1 MAFYQRQP
9 DIIIRNG
16 TIVDGTGK
24 LPYYADIAIVG
35 DKIDYIGNLK
45 GVSAP
50 LEIDAH
56 HKYVTP
62 GFIDSHNESD
72 YTIFSYPDCENA
84 VRQGITTGVVGQ
96 CGAMKY
102 DVIEKNA
109 DGTYDKT
116 VAAKM
121 LDKAENMQFAMNT
134 AWLCGHNGLRDLAGV
149 HTTYATEEQYQVM
162 EDILREAME
171 AGFCGF
177 STGLEF
183 APGTLCKPE
192 EVERLAQIVVDYD
205 GNYSSHMRDEGYYF
219 LEAVNEFLNVIR
231 KTGLRGTVSH
241 MNIKYDNG
249 VPNDW
254 LFKGI
259 QMLKDAR
266 DIEHLNVYTDML
278 STLSGPGGTTALL
291 PPWLYA
297 EGWDKARE
305 ILADPVGREK
315 VKNDMDRYWRFVA
328 AGQLD
333 RILYMLPEYDE
344 HIAHTPFPKLVEE
357 SGKEPID
364 VFLDVIMN
372 APTMASVG
380 LVIGEMFKEQ
390 FQIDSV
396 VKDPIY
402 MWMTDTNVYP
412 EDGPMASSNSLN
424 YMAMIYFFTR
434 YVRDLGVISIQDAV
448 YKVGALPA
456 HHFHLEGRG
465 VLEVGNYADIN
476 VFDLYAL
483 KINASHDDP
492 SHFSEGMDYVII
504 NGKPII
510 AKGEF
515 TGDRNGRVL
524 RHLPKK

>member
-1 MAFYQRQP
+1 MAFYERQP

-24 LPYYADIAIVG
+24 LPYYADIAIIG

-72 YTIFSYPDCENA
+72 YTIFNYPDCENA
-84 VRQGITTGVVGQ
+84 LRQGITTGVVGQ
-96 CGAMKY
+96 CGALNYK
-102 DVIEKNA
+102 VIEKNA
-109 DGTYDKT
+109 DGTYDKM

-121 LDKAENMQFAMNT
+121 LDKAEQMNFALNT
-134 AWLCGHNGLRDLAGV
+134 AWLCGHNGLRELAGV
-149 HTTYATEEQYQVM
+149 NTTYATEEQFRFM
-162 EDILREAME
+162 EDILRQAMD
-171 AGFCGF
+171 AGFIGF

-192 EVERLAQIVVDYD
+192 EVERLAQVVVDYD

-241 MNIKYDNG
+241 LNIKYDNG
-249 VPNDW
+249 VPNDY
-254 LFKGI
+254 LFKGM

-266 DIEHLNVYTDML
+266 EIEHLNVYCDML
-278 STLSGPGGTTALL
+278 PNCFAPGGSFAML

-305 ILADPVGREK
+305 ILADPAGREK
-315 VKNDMDRYWRFVA
+315 VKGDMDRYWRFLA
-328 AGQLD
+328 YGQWD
-333 RILYMLPEYDE
+333 RLLYMSCSHLPE
-344 HIAHTPFPKLVEE
+344 IAAIPFSELCQQWGRSPV
-357 SGKEPID
+357 D
-364 VFLDVIMN
+364 TFLDVFMK
-372 APTMASVG
+372 APTLEDANSVG
-380 LVIGEMFKEQ
+380 MKGTVFHEQ
-390 FQIDSV
+390 ILIDSV
-396 VKDPIY
+396 VTDPIY
-402 MWMTDTNVYP
+402 MWQTDTGVYD
-412 EDGPMASSNSLN
+412 EKSGEGSIID
-424 YMAMIYFFTR
+424 YMSMTHFFAR

-448 YKVGALPA
+448 KKVGMIPA
-456 HHFHLEGRG
+456 QHFMLEGRG
-465 VLEVGNYADIN
+465 VLEAGKYADIN
-476 VFDLYAL
+476 VFNLYDLKEKATFP
-483 KINASHDDP
+483 DP
-492 SHFSEGMDYVII
+492 CHYSEGMDYVIV

-510 AKGEF
+510 ANGEF